1 MLGFYGIKICH
12 YSIPVRGICICSSVV
27 SILKHTRP
35 RYTTYFSRNLQ
46 PAYLES
52 YCRVTPLVCFRM
64 PCIATRHDRVDTL
77 PSDFSLCVIAT
88 DFILLSAHSIHFT
101 LYSGSRCLFTL
112 LIILPYTVY
121 DKPLHVVTC

>member
-12 YSIPVRGICICSSVV
+12 YSINPSEGNMYCSSVV

-77 PSDFSLCVIAT
+77 PSDFTIYVIAT
-88 DFILLSAHSIHFT
+88 DFILLSARLKIIIVFFQGLVPWAFALIKHCYQSKNT
-101 LYSGSRCLFTL
+101 LYSLR
-112 LIILPYTVY
+112 
-121 DKPLHVVTC
+121 

>member
-1 MLGFYGIKICH
+1 MLGFYGIKTVTTA
-12 YSIPVRGICICSSVV
+12 YPSEGYVLFFCSKHSKTYYQSVIAKLSLSDYHV
-27 SILKHTRP
+27 YPIVH
-35 RYTTYFSRNLQ
+35 
-46 PAYLES
+46 
-52 YCRVTPLVCFRM
+52 VVCFRM